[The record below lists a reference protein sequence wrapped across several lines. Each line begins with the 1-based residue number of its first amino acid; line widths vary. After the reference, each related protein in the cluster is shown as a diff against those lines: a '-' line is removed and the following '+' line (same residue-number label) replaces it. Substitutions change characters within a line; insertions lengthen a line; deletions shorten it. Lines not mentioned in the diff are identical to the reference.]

1 MNDDIKKT
9 LVEARVFTA
18 SKAINEMLDLLEQ
31 LGEIE
36 FCTKFVNRLNEDK
49 KLLNILQEIK
59 RKEKL
64 GF

>member
-1 MNDDIKKT
+1 MKSDSKSALK
-9 LVEARVFTA
+9 EARIFTA

>member
-1 MNDDIKKT
+1 MKSDSKSSLN
-9 LVEARVFTA
+9 EARIFTA

>member
-9 LVEARVFTA
+9 AVEARVFTA